1 MDFDRHRPP
10 RQKSAPTSDNES
22 KYYFS
27 DVGDAGRSKSSKQL
41 RRRKNPEESD
51 AKESHK
57 EKRFPSEKRELKFQR
72 PDEKEKHFPDHYQL
86 RSGPAKEHA
95 IQKSKEA
102 TPDVIRYSST
112 PADDNMGGNFNPPAK
127 FGSWGQLLSS
137 NGKRQYSSLQPSNPQ
152 PPTSAAMSTL
162 PRVAGQRRQ
171 QQLYPAGLS
180 SESESSGASPSSSD
194 EDGDEDE
201 EDDDEDNDVENHSD
215 ATTCTGSEMALAASK
230 NEQQKEKRLFE
241 SDTHV
246 TSTTTTTATP
256 SVRSIPLAVGRSLSH
271 QADSMDHR
279 DFRSSCLARTPSG
292 SLFIPSECKVPAS
305 PLNCHLSSQLSKT
318 VNESKANPERCHLSY
333 SSGVPVPVCN
343 NVRRSSPG
351 HYSRFQFRKSFSSR
365 CTWKCTAIVCLFI
378 SLAILSALAYFV
390 ALMFPYWHHASSHPC
405 PVMVDD
411 MEQEIGRINSANI
424 PKKTPPPRSET
435 FSEIQLGKSTSVK
448 IGVFGYWNYQFH
460 LRNPSL
466 VKFNY
471 TLSHGASLGVYG
483 RRDGVPTHT
492 RYDFF
497 EILKPRS
504 RRTKR
509 SEKETFS
516 VEFVQFLD
524 RGLWYISVY
533 NDGDQAHDIIFTST
547 FTDDSSLPCPYDCH
561 GHGACVMGRCVCNPD
576 YAGDACAYRVC
587 PVLCSGRGQY
597 VNGACVCSSGWKGKE
612 CHLRDDECET
622 ADCNGHGDCLD
633 GLCRCFPGYKGP
645 HCEEVDCLDP
655 ECSDHGICVSG
666 MCVCRKGWKGAD
678 CSEPDSDA
686 LRCLPDCS
694 GHGQFNLK
702 LQKCACDEQ
711 WTGTDC
717 SQEKCDLDCGKQG
730 HCEGGQCVCSEGWT
744 GTKCNERLC
753 DPRCTENGQ
762 CRNGTCLCIQGWN
775 GKHCTLEGCPKNCN
789 NHGECVVN
797 DENEWTC
804 HCQHDWDGPACA
816 IPLERNCNDGTDNDK
831 DGLVDCAD
839 SECCLDKACE
849 NNPLCFSA
857 VDPLDILLRKQ
868 PPAVTASFFQRMQF
882 LIEEGS
888 VQSYAHKSVFNDSML
903 GILFNTSR
911 ASVIR
916 GQVVSTAG
924 SGVMGVRVG
933 LAGSAQP
940 GFTVTR
946 ESGWFDILVNGGGAV
961 KLHFQR
967 DPFRPRDVTVVV
979 PWNEIVVID
988 KVILSLEDEKPQE
1001 YKSLLCLD
1009 HDYDNMKPVVLA
1021 TWKHGFQGACPEK
1034 SSILAEPQVI
1044 QESLPIP
1051 GTDLHLVYHSS
1062 RAGGYLSTIQ
1072 LQLTPDSVPSTLRLI
1087 HLRISIEGILFE
1099 KKFEA
1104 DPAIKY
1110 TYAWNRRNVYRQKV
1124 YGIASATVSVGY
1136 EYSSCQHIIW
1146 EIQTTQVSGH
1156 DMSVSD
1162 IGGWNLDIH
1171 HKYNFHEGILQKG
1184 DGSNIYLKTKPKL
1197 LLTTMG
1203 NGIRRPLDCDNC
1215 NGSAKHQMLLAPV
1228 ALASAPDGSI
1238 YVGDFNL
1245 IRKITPEGMVSTVV
1259 QLSTAQVAYRYHLAV
1274 GPVDG
1279 RLYISDPEKHQILR
1293 MKLPEETTNIQDNLE
1308 IVVGSGEKCLPGD
1321 KFSCGDGRLAK
1332 LARLAYPKGIA
1343 VSAQNEIYV
1352 ADGTNIRMVDKN
1364 GIIHT
1369 IIGDYYHKSHWK
1381 PVPCGRTVSLSQV
1394 NLRWPTSLAIN
1405 PLDSSLHIL
1414 DDHMVLR
1421 VTPDRRLKVV
1431 AGRPLQC
1438 ASQMAK
1444 DKVEISPEIYLESP
1458 QSIAFAPNG
1467 DLYIAESDS
1476 QMINRVRVIGSDGRI
1491 QHFAGAESDCNCM
1504 DQNCEC
1510 FDEEHFLAYNSK
1522 LNSISAIAVTP
1533 DGNLHISDQGNL
1545 RIRSITASLPVP
1557 NEGHEY
1563 EIYAPEVQEV
1573 YVFNRHGQHIL
1584 TKNLITGKPIYT
1596 FSYNVNT
1603 SFGKLSTV
1611 TDAAGNKIYIL
1622 RDYSNQVNT
1631 IENTQ
1636 GGKCRLEM
1644 SRMGMLQSF
1653 TTPSNFKTQF
1663 DYHGSNGLLRSKS
1676 DSTGKSYVYGYD
1688 EYGRLIEGITPS
1700 GQIIRLS
1707 YNLSIKGASVTVTR
1721 DDKESVVLLI
1731 KGSDVTTKIGG
1742 AEKRVTQFPDGSL
1755 IMTSA
1760 DSSTIEVDTTASPIL
1775 NDVNPL
1781 IAEIYPLPSKLK
1793 ATVSEDNVQNLEWK
1807 YNVKKSGKGPARQ
1820 ITHIGKMLKV
1830 NGEVLFSVEFDREE
1844 HSETVFDRNQVPL
1857 LTAHYDVLGQ
1867 PMQWK
1872 PAHNFTAVRLDYDRY
1887 GRLSQWERG
1896 YLFERYT
1903 FDMQGRLAEIRHA
1916 DNTGIMYKYDEGAI
1930 SMPNEIIVPSGS
1942 RYLLQYD
1949 SSEGLQAIITP
1960 NGHKHELAF
1969 QTSLGFYKLLY
1980 LSPGV
1985 RYPFVTHYG
1994 DNGQI
1999 LAKFFPEN
2007 SGRVVYL
2014 YNENGNI
2021 QTVFC
2026 GPERT
2031 DFSYVEQKTLVRSW
2045 TKTVPELE
2053 LRTDFKYHGV
2063 LVQEERFRVS
2073 SRSALS
2079 NAKFRYQYEG
2089 HLTIVEIEIGAKVV
2103 GETRYRYSVQSGMLE
2118 QVQQFLI
2125 HRPKINNVFIQ
2136 DDQRHFSKTI
2146 AHDSYGRISLLAIS
2160 LWNREVF
2167 SLNIRYDNRGR
2178 LRQMSTKAGY
2188 DVGVETVNCTYTP
2201 DGYLSEVAGR
2211 RNYRFLYDVNGNMK
2225 TFWEDEHQSTL
2236 KYDDGDRLVGY
2247 NDMDLYEVDV
2257 RGFLVRKGEE
2267 KFTFNAKSQ
2276 LIHATQHGLYEVH
2289 YYYDAM
2295 DRPIAWRDHKGN
2307 ITQFFYTNPKN
2318 KFQVTHVHT
2327 TQDKKTFALVYDTSG
2342 HLMYIED
2349 TASNKYFVATDHL
2362 GSPLLVFN
2370 SEGKIV
2376 KEVKRTPFGKLV
2388 FDSNP
2393 AFMIFVDFRN
2403 GLRDPYTGLIFFKSR
2418 AFDPTGAQW
2427 LTPNWEDVPKYI
2439 SKPYMIHLYRFHG
2452 NNPINED
2459 EEDYHLDD
2467 LSKWISAFGLG
2478 KFNAPLTQ
2486 SFNTKPES
2494 TFSVKQ
2500 SLPVIS
2506 GLSCTADVVSREF
2519 FRLTTV
2525 PRTEIRGHI
2534 SGSVIQPQLANL
2546 PSVLGDGLLLSR
2558 SKNQAI
2564 VHVLSD
2570 ASPILRDV
2578 ITSVLNDTQ
2587 YVNLHFSLHGQ
2598 DSFFLVQ
2605 PDQKRVQEDW
2615 DQLQRLGTMFNVT
2628 MHAGEGH
2635 VDLRLRSPAI
2645 LLNIRY
2651 GGDFEEERQRLLSHA
2666 RRKAVKDAWQ
2676 REVKLAQKGLR
2687 GSRDWQMIPQIL
2699 SFENKP

>member
-1 MDFDRHRPP
+1 MCWGKFLWFR
-10 RQKSAPTSDNES
+10 N
-22 KYYFS
+22 
-27 DVGDAGRSKSSKQL
+27 SKS
-41 RRRKNPEESD
+41 
-51 AKESHK
+51 H
-57 EKRFPSEKRELKFQR
+57 SERDDR
-72 PDEKEKHFPDHYQL
+72 PRVFH
-86 RSGPAKEHA
+86 
-95 IQKSKEA
+95 IQKK
-102 TPDVIRYSST
+102 TP
-112 PADDNMGGNFNPPAK
+112 G
-127 FGSWGQLLSS
+127 
-137 NGKRQYSSLQPSNPQ
+137 
-152 PPTSAAMSTL
+152 
-162 PRVAGQRRQ
+162 
-171 QQLYPAGLS
+171 
-180 SESESSGASPSSSD
+180 
-194 EDGDEDE
+194 
-201 EDDDEDNDVENHSD
+201 
-215 ATTCTGSEMALAASK
+215 
-230 NEQQKEKRLFE
+230 LFE
-241 SDTHV
+241 SDPHTYNNPPSPHV
-246 TSTTTTTATP
+246 TSP
-256 SVRSIPLAVGRSLSH
+256 PPRPIPLSVGRSFSPTPQDH
-271 QADSMDHR
+271 PMDPR

-292 SLFIPSECKVPAS
+292 SLFIPSECKVPSS
-305 PLNCHLSSQLSKT
+305 PLNCHLPSPISKS
-318 VNESKANPERCHLSY
+318 VNESKSNPERCHLGY
-333 SSGVPVPVCN
+333 SSGIPVCN

-365 CTWKCTAIVCLFI
+365 CTWKCTAIACLFL

-390 ALMFPYWHHASSHPC
+390 ALMFPYWHHANSLPC
-405 PVMVDD
+405 PVMVEDS
-411 MEQEIGRINSANI
+411 EQEIGRINSANI
-424 PKKTPPPRSET
+424 PKKTPPPRGET
-435 FSEIQLGKSTSVK
+435 FTELHLGTSSPGQV
-448 IGVFGYWNYQFH
+448 GPFGYWNYQFR

-471 TLSHGASLGVYG
+471 TLPAASGASMGVYG

-497 EILKPRS
+497 EILKPR
-504 RRTKR
+504 RTRR
-509 SEKETFS
+509 SEKDGFS

-533 NDGDQAHDIIFTST
+533 NDGDKAHDVIFTST

-561 GHGACVMGRCVCNPD
+561 GHGSCVMGRCVCNPD
-576 YAGDACAYRVC
+576 HAGDSCAYRVC

-597 VNGACVCSSGWKGKE
+597 VNGGCVCSSGWKGKE

-622 ADCNGHGDCLD
+622 ADCSGHGDCLD
-633 GLCRCFPGYKGP
+633 GACRCFPGYKGP

-655 ECSDHGICVSG
+655 ECSEHGICVSG
-666 MCVCRKGWKGAD
+666 LCVCRKGWKGAD
-678 CSEPDSDA
+678 CNEPDSDA

-694 GHGQFNLK
+694 GHGHFDLK
-702 LQKCACDEQ
+702 THKCACDEK
-711 WTGTDC
+711 WTGPDC
-717 SQEKCDLDCGKQG
+717 SQEKCDLDCGDRG
-730 HCEGGQCVCSEGWT
+730 HCEGGQCVCEEGFT
-744 GTKCNERLC
+744 GSKCSERLC
-753 DPRCTENGQ
+753 DPRCSEHGQ

-775 GKHCTLEGCPKNCN
+775 GKHCTLEGCPKSCN
-789 NHGECVVN
+789 SRGECIVS
-797 DENEWTC
+797 DENEWSC
-804 HCQHDWDGPACA
+804 HCAHDWDGPACS
-816 IPLERNCNDGTDNDK
+816 IPLERKCADGVDNDK

-839 SECCLDKACE
+839 SECCAEKACE
-849 NNPLCFSA
+849 TNPLCFSA

-888 VQSYAHKSVFNDSML
+888 VQSYAQKNVFND
-903 GILFNTSR
+903 SR

-916 GQVVSTAG
+916 GQVVSSAG
-924 SGVMGVRVG
+924 SGLMGIRVG
-933 LAGSAQP
+933 LAGSVQP

-946 ESGWFDILVNGGGAV
+946 ENGWFDILVNGGGAV

-967 DPFRPRDVTVVV
+967 DPFKPKDVTVTV

-988 KVILSLEDEKPQE
+988 RVVLGLEDERPPE
-1001 YKSLLCLD
+1001 YRSPVCLD
-1009 HDYDNMKPVVLA
+1009 HDYDAMRPVVLA

-1034 SSILAEPQVI
+1034 SAILAEPQVI

-1072 LQLTPDSVPSTLRLI
+1072 LQLTPDAPVPSTLRLV
-1087 HLRISIEGILFE
+1087 HLRISIEGVLFE
-1099 KKFEA
+1099 KVFEA

-1124 YGIASATVSVGY
+1124 YGIATATVSVGY
-1136 EYSSCQHIIW
+1136 EYSSCHNIIW
-1146 EIQTTQVSGH
+1146 EVQSTQVSGH

-1203 NGIRRPLDCDNC
+1203 TGIRRPLDCDSAC
-1215 NGSAKHQMLLAPV
+1215 NGTAKGQMLLAPV
-1228 ALASAPDGSI
+1228 ALASAPDGSV

-1245 IRKITPEGMVSTVV
+1245 IRKITVEGMVSTVV

-1293 MKLPEETTNIQDNLE
+1293 IKEESTGIQDNLE
-1308 IVVGSGEKCLPGD
+1308 VVVGSGEKCLPGD
-1321 KFSCGDGRLAK
+1321 KLSCGDGRLAK

-1438 ASQMAK
+1438 ATSQAK
-1444 DKVEISPEIYLESP
+1444 DKTEVSSEIYLESP

-1467 DLYIAESDS
+1467 DLYVAESDS
-1476 QMINRVRVIGSDGRI
+1476 QMVNRVRVISSSDGRI
-1491 QHFAGAESDCNCM
+1491 QHFAGAESDCNCL
-1504 DQNCEC
+1504 DTTCQC
-1510 FDEEHFLAYNSK
+1510 FDDRHFLA
-1522 LNSISAIAVTP
+1522 LHARLDSISSVVVGP
-1533 DGNLHISDQGNL
+1533 DGHLRVADQGNL
-1545 RIRSITASLPVP
+1545 RVRSVASSLPSP
-1557 NEGHEY
+1557 SEAGEY
-1563 EIYAPEVQEV
+1563 EIYAPELQEV
-1573 YVFNRHGQHIL
+1573 YVFNRHGQHVV
-1584 TKNLITGKPIYT
+1584 TKNLVTGKAIYT

-1688 EYGRLIEGITPS
+1688 EYGRLVEGITPS

-1707 YNLSIKGASVTVTR
+1707 YSLSVKGAAVTVSR
-1721 DDKESVVLLI
+1721 DGKESTVLLI
-1731 KGSDVTTKIGG
+1731 KGSDVTTRTGG
-1742 AEKRVTQFPDGSL
+1742 AEKRVTQFPDSSL
-1755 IMTSA
+1755 ILTYP
-1760 DSSTIEVDTTASPIL
+1760 DSLTIEVDTSVSPIL
-1775 NDVNPL
+1775 DDADPLVAETDPQPTSLKTTLAEDV
-1781 IAEIYPLPSKLK
+1781 
-1793 ATVSEDNVQNLEWK
+1793 VRHLEWK
-1807 YNVKKSGKGPARQ
+1807 YLVKKSGKGLVRE
-1820 ITHIGKMLKV
+1820 ITHIGKVLKV
-1830 NGEVLFSVEFDREE
+1830 NGDVLFSVEFDRAE
-1844 HSETVFDRNQVPL
+1844 HTETVFDRNQVPL

-1867 PMQWK
+1867 PLQWK
-1872 PAHNFTAVRLDYDRY
+1872 PAHNFTSVKLEYDRY
-1887 GRLSQWERG
+1887 GRMDHWERG
-1896 YLFERYT
+1896 YLVEKYT
-1903 FDMQGRLAEIRHA
+1903 FDMQGRLAAIGYA

-1930 SMPNEIIVPSGS
+1930 SMPSEVIVPSGGK
-1942 RYLLQYD
+1942 YVLQYD

-1960 NGHKHELAF
+1960 NSHKHELAF

-1985 RYPFVTHYG
+1985 RYPFVMHFG
-1994 DNGQI
+1994 DNGQL
-1999 LAKFFPEN
+1999 LAKLYPEN
-2007 SGRVVYL
+2007 NGRVVYL
-2014 YNENGNI
+2014 YGENGNV

-2031 DFSYVEQKTLVRSW
+2031 DFAYVDQKTLVRSW

-2053 LRTDFKYHGV
+2053 LKTDFKYHGI

-2089 HLTIVEIEIGAKVV
+2089 HLAIVEIEIGGKVV
-2103 GETRYRYSVQSGMLE
+2103 GETRYRYSPQSGSME

-2167 SLNIRYDNRGR
+2167 SLSIRYDNRGR
-2178 LRQMSTKAGY
+2178 LQQLATKSGHDAP
-2188 DVGVETVNCTYTP
+2188 VETNNCTYTP
-2201 DGYLSEVAGR
+2201 DGYLSDVSGR
-2211 RNYRFLYDVNGNMK
+2211 RKYRFLYDVNGNMK
-2225 TFWEDEHQSTL
+2225 TFWEDDHQITL
-2236 KYDDGDRLVGY
+2236 RYDDGDRLVGY
-2247 NDMDLYEVDV
+2247 NDLDLYEVDG
-2257 RGFLVRKGEE
+2257 RGFLVRKGQE

-2276 LIHATQHGLYEVH
+2276 LIHAVQAGSYEVW
-2289 YYYDAM
+2289 YYYDAL
-2295 DRPIAWRDHKGN
+2295 DRPTAWRDHKGN
-2307 ITQFFYTNPKN
+2307 VTQFFYANPKD
-2318 KFQVTHVHT
+2318 KYQVTHVHSP
-2327 TQDKKTFALVYDTSG
+2327 QDKQTLALIYDTNG
-2342 HLMYIED
+2342 HLMYLED

-2362 GSPLLVFN
+2362 GSPLLIFT
-2370 SEGKIV
+2370 SEGKV
-2376 KEVKRTPFGKLV
+2376 LKEIKRTPFGKLIL
-2388 FDSNP
+2388 DSNP
-2393 AFMIFVDFRN
+2393 TFKIFVDFYK
-2403 GLRDPYTGLIFFKSR
+2403 GLRCPYTGMVFIRSR
-2418 AFDPTGAQW
+2418 AYDPTGAQW
-2427 LTPNWEDVPKYI
+2427 LTPNWEDVSKYV
-2439 SKPYMIHLYRFHG
+2439 SKPYLIHLYRFFG
-2452 NNPINED
+2452 NNPVNVPEED
-2459 EEDYHLDD
+2459 EHLGD
-2467 LSKWISAFGLG
+2467 LNQWISAFGLG
-2478 KFNAPLTQ
+2478 NFNSPMAQPLIP
-2486 SFNTKPES
+2486 NPEPS
-2494 TFSVKQ
+2494 YSLTP

-2506 GLSCTADVVSREF
+2506 GLGCSADVVRREF

-2525 PRTEIRGHI
+2525 PRTEIRGHL
-2534 SGSVIQPQLANL
+2534 SGQRPMLANL

-2558 SKNQAI
+2558 SGGQAL

-2578 ITSVLNDTQ
+2578 ITTVLNDTQ
-2587 YVNLHFSLHGQ
+2587 YVDLHFSLHGQ

-2615 DQLQRLGTMFNVT
+2615 DQLQRLGTMYNVT

-2651 GGDFEEERQRLLSHA
+2651 GGHSSEERSRLLSHA
-2666 RRKAVKDAWQ
+2666 RRKAVKDAWS
-2676 REVKLAQKGLR
+2676 REVRLAQRGLK
-2687 GSRDWQMIPQIL
+2687 GSRECWRMIRRIL
-2699 SFENKP
+2699 SFGNKLNNFPQPTLSVICA

>member
-1 MDFDRHRPP
+1 
-10 RQKSAPTSDNES
+10 
-22 KYYFS
+22 
-27 DVGDAGRSKSSKQL
+27 
-41 RRRKNPEESD
+41 
-51 AKESHK
+51 
-57 EKRFPSEKRELKFQR
+57 
-72 PDEKEKHFPDHYQL
+72 
-86 RSGPAKEHA
+86 
-95 IQKSKEA
+95 
-102 TPDVIRYSST
+102 
-112 PADDNMGGNFNPPAK
+112 
-127 FGSWGQLLSS
+127 
-137 NGKRQYSSLQPSNPQ
+137 
-152 PPTSAAMSTL
+152 
-162 PRVAGQRRQ
+162 
-171 QQLYPAGLS
+171 
-180 SESESSGASPSSSD
+180 
-194 EDGDEDE
+194 
-201 EDDDEDNDVENHSD
+201 
-215 ATTCTGSEMALAASK
+215 
-230 NEQQKEKRLFE
+230 
-241 SDTHV
+241 
-246 TSTTTTTATP
+246 
-256 SVRSIPLAVGRSLSH
+256 
-271 QADSMDHR
+271 
-279 DFRSSCLARTPSG
+279 
-292 SLFIPSECKVPAS
+292 
-305 PLNCHLSSQLSKT
+305 
-318 VNESKANPERCHLSY
+318 
-333 SSGVPVPVCN
+333 
-343 NVRRSSPG
+343 
-351 HYSRFQFRKSFSSR
+351 
-365 CTWKCTAIVCLFI
+365 
-378 SLAILSALAYFV
+378 
-390 ALMFPYWHHASSHPC
+390 MFPYWHHASSHPC

-424 PKKTPPPRSET
+424 PKKDTTTKSET
-435 FSEIQLGKSTSVK
+435 FSEIQLGKSATAK
-448 IGVFGYWNYQFH
+448 IGIFGYWNYQFH

-466 VKFNY
+466 VKINY
-471 TLSHGASLGVYG
+471 TLTHGASLGVYG

-509 SEKETFS
+509 SDKESFS

-533 NDGDQAHDIIFTST
+533 NDGDQPHDILFTST
-547 FTDDSSLPCPYDCH
+547 FTADDSSLPCPYDCH

-576 YAGDACAYRVC
+576 YAGDSCAYRVC

-597 VNGACVCSSGWKGKE
+597 LNGACVCSSGWKGKE

-702 LQKCACDEQ
+702 LQKCTCDEQ

-717 SQEKCDLDCGKQG
+717 SQEKCDLDCGDQG

-775 GKHCTLEGCPKNCN
+775 GKHCTL
-789 NHGECVVN
+789 
-797 DENEWTC
+797 
-804 HCQHDWDGPACA
+804 
-816 IPLERNCNDGTDNDK
+816 

-839 SECCLDKACE
+839 SECCLDKVCE

-888 VQSYAHKSVFNDSML
+888 VQSYAHKSVFNDS
-903 GILFNTSR
+903 R

-924 SGVMGVRVG
+924 SGVMGIRVG

-946 ESGWFDILVNGGGAV
+946 EAGWFDILVNGGGAV

-988 KVILSLEDEKPQE
+988 KVILSLEDEKPLE

-1034 SSILAEPQVI
+1034 KLYSCR
-1044 QESLPIP
+1044 
-1051 GTDLHLVYHSS
+1051 T
-1062 RAGGYLSTIQ
+1062 TI
-1072 LQLTPDSVPSTLRLI
+1072 
-1087 HLRISIEGILFE
+1087 
-1099 KKFEA
+1099 
-1104 DPAIKY
+1104 
-1110 TYAWNRRNVYRQKV
+1110 
-1124 YGIASATVSVGY
+1124 SVGY

-1203 NGIRRPLDCDNC
+1203 NGLRRPLDCDNC

-1245 IRKITPEGMVSTVV
+1245 IRKITPEGMVSTVI

-1293 MKLPEETTNIQDNLE
+1293 MKLPEDTTSIQDNLE

-1510 FDEEHFLAYNSK
+1510 FDEEHFLAFTSK

-1545 RIRSITASLPVP
+1545 RIRSITSSLPVP
-1557 NEGHEY
+1557 NEAHEY
-1563 EIYAPEVQEV
+1563 EIYAQK
-1573 YVFNRHGQHIL
+1573 FR
-1584 TKNLITGKPIYT
+1584 
-1596 FSYNVNT
+1596 

-1688 EYGRLIEGITPS
+1688 EYGRLIEAITPS

-1707 YNLSIKGASVTVTR
+1707 YNLSIKGATVTVTR

-1731 KGSDVTTKIGG
+1731 KGSDVTTKTGG

-1760 DSSTIEVDTTASPIL
+1760 DSSTIEVDTTTSPIL
-1775 NDVNPL
+1775 TDVNPL

-1807 YNVKKSGKGPARQ
+1807 YVVKK
-1820 ITHIGKMLKV
+1820 
-1830 NGEVLFSVEFDREE
+1830 
-1844 HSETVFDRNQVPL
+1844 
-1857 LTAHYDVLGQ
+1857 
-1867 PMQWK
+1867 
-1872 PAHNFTAVRLDYDRY
+1872 
-1887 GRLSQWERG
+1887 
-1896 YLFERYT
+1896 
-1903 FDMQGRLAEIRHA
+1903 
-1916 DNTGIMYKYDEGAI
+1916 
-1930 SMPNEIIVPSGS
+1930 
-1942 RYLLQYD
+1942 
-1949 SSEGLQAIITP
+1949 
-1960 NGHKHELAF
+1960 
-1969 QTSLGFYKLLY
+1969 
-1980 LSPGV
+1980 
-1985 RYPFVTHYG
+1985 
-1994 DNGQI
+1994 
-1999 LAKFFPEN
+1999 
-2007 SGRVVYL
+2007 
-2014 YNENGNI
+2014 
-2021 QTVFC
+2021 
-2026 GPERT
+2026 
-2031 DFSYVEQKTLVRSW
+2031 
-2045 TKTVPELE
+2045 
-2053 LRTDFKYHGV
+2053 
-2063 LVQEERFRVS
+2063 
-2073 SRSALS
+2073 
-2079 NAKFRYQYEG
+2079 
-2089 HLTIVEIEIGAKVV
+2089 
-2103 GETRYRYSVQSGMLE
+2103 
-2118 QVQQFLI
+2118 
-2125 HRPKINNVFIQ
+2125 
-2136 DDQRHFSKTI
+2136 
-2146 AHDSYGRISLLAIS
+2146 
-2160 LWNREVF
+2160 
-2167 SLNIRYDNRGR
+2167 
-2178 LRQMSTKAGY
+2178 
-2188 DVGVETVNCTYTP
+2188 
-2201 DGYLSEVAGR
+2201 
-2211 RNYRFLYDVNGNMK
+2211 
-2225 TFWEDEHQSTL
+2225 
-2236 KYDDGDRLVGY
+2236 
-2247 NDMDLYEVDV
+2247 
-2257 RGFLVRKGEE
+2257 
-2267 KFTFNAKSQ
+2267 
-2276 LIHATQHGLYEVH
+2276 
-2289 YYYDAM
+2289 
-2295 DRPIAWRDHKGN
+2295 
-2307 ITQFFYTNPKN
+2307 KN
-2318 KFQVTHVHT
+2318 
-2327 TQDKKTFALVYDTSG
+2327 
-2342 HLMYIED
+2342 
-2349 TASNKYFVATDHL
+2349 
-2362 GSPLLVFN
+2362 
-2370 SEGKIV
+2370 
-2376 KEVKRTPFGKLV
+2376 
-2388 FDSNP
+2388 
-2393 AFMIFVDFRN
+2393 
-2403 GLRDPYTGLIFFKSR
+2403 
-2418 AFDPTGAQW
+2418 
-2427 LTPNWEDVPKYI
+2427 
-2439 SKPYMIHLYRFHG
+2439 
-2452 NNPINED
+2452 
-2459 EEDYHLDD
+2459 
-2467 LSKWISAFGLG
+2467 
-2478 KFNAPLTQ
+2478 
-2486 SFNTKPES
+2486 
-2494 TFSVKQ
+2494 
-2500 SLPVIS
+2500 
-2506 GLSCTADVVSREF
+2506 
-2519 FRLTTV
+2519 
-2525 PRTEIRGHI
+2525 
-2534 SGSVIQPQLANL
+2534 
-2546 PSVLGDGLLLSR
+2546 
-2558 SKNQAI
+2558 
-2564 VHVLSD
+2564 
-2570 ASPILRDV
+2570 
-2578 ITSVLNDTQ
+2578 
-2587 YVNLHFSLHGQ
+2587 
-2598 DSFFLVQ
+2598 
-2605 PDQKRVQEDW
+2605 
-2615 DQLQRLGTMFNVT
+2615 
-2628 MHAGEGH
+2628 
-2635 VDLRLRSPAI
+2635 
-2645 LLNIRY
+2645 
-2651 GGDFEEERQRLLSHA
+2651 
-2666 RRKAVKDAWQ
+2666 WQ
-2676 REVKLAQKGLR
+2676 RACTSNYSYWKDTKG
-2687 GSRDWQMIPQIL
+2687 
-2699 SFENKP
+2699 

>member
-1 MDFDRHRPP
+1 M
-10 RQKSAPTSDNES
+10 
-22 KYYFS
+22 Y
-27 DVGDAGRSKSSKQL
+27 KQQ
-41 RRRKNPEESD
+41 NIYSI
-51 AKESHK
+51 
-57 EKRFPSEKRELKFQR
+57 Q
-72 PDEKEKHFPDHYQL
+72 
-86 RSGPAKEHA
+86 PAVK
-95 IQKSKEA
+95 
-102 TPDVIRYSST
+102 VI
-112 PADDNMGGNFNPPAK
+112 DKG
-127 FGSWGQLLSS
+127 
-137 NGKRQYSSLQPSNPQ
+137 
-152 PPTSAAMSTL
+152 
-162 PRVAGQRRQ
+162 
-171 QQLYPAGLS
+171 
-180 SESESSGASPSSSD
+180 
-194 EDGDEDE
+194 
-201 EDDDEDNDVENHSD
+201 
-215 ATTCTGSEMALAASK
+215 
-230 NEQQKEKRLFE
+230 LFE
-241 SDTHV
+241 SDSYTPTHV

-256 SVRSIPLAVGRSLSH
+256 SVKSIPLAVGRSHS
-271 QADSMDHR
+271 QTTNMDPR

-305 PLNCHLSSQLSKT
+305 PLNCHLSSQLSKS
-318 VNESKANPERCHLSY
+318 VNENKNNPERCHLSY

-351 HYSRFQFRKSFSSR
+351 HYSRFHFRKSFSSR

-435 FSEIQLGKSTSVK
+435 FSELQLGKVTTSK
-448 IGVFGYWNYQFH
+448 IGSFGYWNYQFH

-471 TLSHGASLGVYG
+471 TLAHGASLGVYG

-509 SEKETFS
+509 SDKESFS

-524 RGLWYISVY
+524 RGLWYVSVY
-533 NDGDQAHDIIFTST
+533 NDGDQPNDVIFTST

-576 YAGDACAYRVC
+576 YAGDSCAYRVC

-612 CHLRDDECET
+612 CQLRDDECET

-633 GLCRCFPGYKGP
+633 GMCRCFPGYKGA

-655 ECSDHGICVSG
+655 DCSDHGLCLGG

-678 CSEPDSDA
+678 CNEPDSDA

-694 GHGQFNLK
+694 GH
-702 LQKCACDEQ
+702 
-711 WTGTDC
+711 
-717 SQEKCDLDCGKQG
+717 
-730 HCEGGQCVCSEGWT
+730 
-744 GTKCNERLC
+744 
-753 DPRCTENGQ
+753 
-762 CRNGTCLCIQGWN
+762 
-775 GKHCTLEGCPKNCN
+775 
-789 NHGECVVN
+789 
-797 DENEWTC
+797 
-804 HCQHDWDGPACA
+804 
-816 IPLERNCNDGTDNDK
+816 
-831 DGLVDCAD
+831 DGLIDCAD
-839 SECCLDKACE
+839 SECCLEKACE

-888 VQSYAHKSVFNDSML
+888 VQSYAHKNVFNDSML

-916 GQVVSTAG
+916 GQVISTSG

-933 LAGSAQP
+933 LAGSNQP

-946 ESGWFDILVNGGGAV
+946 EAGWFDILVNGGGAV

-967 DPFRPRDVTVVV
+967 DPFKPKDITVVV
-979 PWNEIVVID
+979 PWNEIIVIN
-988 KVILSLEDEKPQE
+988 KVILSLEEEKTPE

-1062 RAGGYLSTIQ
+1062 RTGGYLSTIQ
-1072 LQLTPDSVPSTLRLI
+1072 LQLTPDSIPPTLRLI

-1099 KKFEA
+1099 KSFEA
-1104 DPAIKY
+1104 DPAIKF

-1136 EYSSCQHIIW
+1136 EYSSCQHVIW

-1203 NGIRRPLDCDNC
+1203 NGMRRALDCESC
-1215 NGSAKHQMLLAPV
+1215 NGTAKNQMLLAPV

-1245 IRKITPEGMVSTVV
+1245 IRKITPEGLVSTVV

-1293 MKLPEETTNIQDNLE
+1293 MKSESTSIVDNLE

-1321 KFSCGDGRLAK
+1321 KLSCGDGRLAK

-1343 VSAQNEIYV
+1343 ISAQNEIYV

-1405 PLDSSLHIL
+1405 PLDNSLHIL

-1431 AGRPLQC
+1431 AGRPIQC
-1438 ASQMAK
+1438 ATQMAK
-1444 DKVEISPEIYLESP
+1444 EKAEISPEIYLESP

-1476 QMINRVRVIGSDGRI
+1476 QLINRVRIIGSDGRI
-1491 QHFAGAESDCNCM
+1491 QHFAGAENDCNCM
-1504 DQNCEC
+1504 EEACEC
-1510 FDEEHFLAYNSK
+1510 FDEERFLAFSSK
-1522 LNSISAIAVTP
+1522 LNSISAITVTA
-1533 DGNLHISDQGNL
+1533 DGNLHICDQGNL
-1545 RIRSITASLPVP
+1545 RIRSITSSLPVP
-1557 NEGHEY
+1557 TEAHEY

-1573 YVFNRHGQHIL
+1573 YVFNRHGQHV
-1584 TKNLITGKPIYT
+1584 TTRNLITGKPIYT

-1676 DSTGKSYVYGYD
+1676 DSTGKSYVYAYD
-1688 EYGRLIEGITPS
+1688 EYGRLIEAISPS
-1700 GQIIRLS
+1700 GQIIQLS

-1721 DDKESVVLLI
+1721 DEKDSVVLLI
-1731 KGSDVTTKIGG
+1731 KGSDVTTRIGS

-1755 IMTSA
+1755 ILTSP
-1760 DSSTIEVDTTASPIL
+1760 DSSTIEVDTTTSPIL
-1775 NDVNPL
+1775 SNENPL
-1781 IAEIYPLPSKLK
+1781 IAESYPLPTKLK
-1793 ATVSEDNVQNLEWK
+1793 ETLSEDNVQHLEWK
-1807 YNVKKSGKGPARQ
+1807 YLIKKAGKGQTRE
-1820 ITHIGKMLKV
+1820 ITHIGKILKV
-1830 NGEVLFSVEFDREE
+1830 NGEVFFSVEFDREE
-1844 HSETVFDRNQVPL
+1844 HSETIFDRNQVPL

-1867 PMQWK
+1867 PQQWK
-1872 PAHNFTAVRLDYDRY
+1872 PAHNFTSVRLDYDRY
-1887 GRLSQWERG
+1887 GRLSHWERG

-1930 SMPNEIIVPSGS
+1930 SMPSEVIVPSGS

-1969 QTSLGFYKLLY
+1969 QTSLGFYKILY

-1994 DNGQI
+1994 DNGQL
-1999 LAKFFPEN
+1999 LAKLYPEN
-2007 SGRVVYL
+2007 NGRVVYL
-2014 YNENGNI
+2014 YNENGNVKTI
-2021 QTVFC
+2021 LC

-2031 DFSYVEQKTLVRSW
+2031 DFAYLDQKTLVRSW

-2053 LRTDFKYHGV
+2053 LRTDYRYHGI

-2079 NAKFRYQYEG
+2079 NAKFKYQYEG
-2089 HLTIVEIEIGAKVV
+2089 HINIVEIEIGGKAVS
-2103 GETRYRYSVQSGMLE
+2103 EIRYRYGVQSGALE
-2118 QVQQFLI
+2118 QVQKFLI

-2146 AHDSYGRISLLAIS
+2146 AHDSYGKISLLAIS

-2167 SLNIRYDNRGR
+2167 SLSIRYDNRGR
-2178 LRQMSTKAGY
+2178 IRQMSSKAGY
-2188 DVGVETVNCTYTP
+2188 DVPPEVNNCTYTP
-2201 DGYLSEVAGR
+2201 DGYLSEVSGR

-2225 TFWEDEHQSTL
+2225 TFWEDDHQVTL
-2236 KYDDGDRLVGY
+2236 KYDDGDRLIGY
-2247 NDMDLYEVDV
+2247 NDMDMYEVDG
-2257 RGFLVRKGEE
+2257 RGFLVRKGQD
-2267 KFTFNAKSQ
+2267 KFTFNAKAQ
-2276 LIHATQHGLYEVH
+2276 LIHAVQSGLYEVY
-2289 YYYDAM
+2289 YYYDAF
-2295 DRPIAWRDHKGN
+2295 DRPVAWRDHKGN
-2307 ITQFFYTNPKN
+2307 VTQFFYTNPKN
-2318 KFQVTHVHT
+2318 IYQVTHIH
-2327 TQDKKTFALVYDTSG
+2327 KTENKETLSLIYDTNN

-2349 TASNKYFVATDHL
+2349 SASNKYFVATDHL
-2362 GSPLLVFN
+2362 GSPLLVFT
-2370 SEGKIV
+2370 SEGKVV
-2376 KEVKRTPFGKLV
+2376 KEIKRTPFGKLV

-2393 AFMIFVDFRN
+2393 SFMIFVDFCN
-2403 GLRDPYTGLIFFKSR
+2403 GLRDPYTGLLFFKNR
-2418 AFDPTGAQW
+2418 AYDSTGAQW

-2452 NNPINED
+2452 NNPVNDYED
-2459 EEDYHLDD
+2459 NYHLDN
-2467 LSKWISAFGLG
+2467 LNKWISAFGLG
-2478 KFNAPLTQ
+2478 KFNAPFAETL
-2486 SFNTKPES
+2486 NPNPEVAYDVKP
-2494 TFSVKQ
+2494 

-2519 FRLTTV
+2519 FRITTV

-2534 SGSVIQPQLANL
+2534 SGSELNPQLANL

-2558 SKNQAI
+2558 RNNRAI

-2578 ITSVLNDTQ
+2578 ITTVLNDTE
-2587 YVNLHFSLHGQ
+2587 YVDLHFSLHGQ

-2605 PDQKRVQEDW
+2605 PDQRRVQEDW
-2615 DQLQRLGTMFNVT
+2615 DQLQRLGTMYNVT
-2628 MHAGEGH
+2628 MHAGDGH

-2645 LLNIRY
+2645 LLNVRY
-2651 GGDFEEERQRLLSHA
+2651 GGSSEEERKRLLSHA
-2666 RRKAVKDAWQ
+2666 KRKAIKDAWQ
-2676 REVKLAQKGLR
+2676 REARLIQKGLR
-2687 GSRDWQMIPQIL
+2687 GSREWTKSEIEDLLTKGDVTDYYGEDIHDVETFPL
-2699 SFENKP
+2699 LADDPTNVVFRK